1 MWIGTPCK
9 SLSLIGIYNWG
20 FMILSDF
27 LANTVLKTILLKM
40 NYFLNKMEKENTFL
54 NTLQKRIKLLLL
66 K

>member
-1 MWIGTPCK
+1 
-9 SLSLIGIYNWG
+9 
-20 FMILSDF
+20 MILSDF
-27 LANTVLKTILLKM
+27 LANTVLKTISLRM